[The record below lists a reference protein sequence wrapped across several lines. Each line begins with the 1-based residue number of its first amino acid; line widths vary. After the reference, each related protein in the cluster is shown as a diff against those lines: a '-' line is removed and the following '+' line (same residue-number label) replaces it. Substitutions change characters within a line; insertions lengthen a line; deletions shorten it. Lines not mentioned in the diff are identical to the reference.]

1 MIGHPESVIGV
12 KGPQPFK
19 EKTMRYRPGIL
30 PLFFSCTLAIAAE
43 SGIKSVVLKPTQLVA
58 RTAEGERQ
66 VVFLEIESDGLK
78 GGNIVL
84 RKDDWAGSWAQQ
96 LGIVAPG
103 RQTIRLHVPMT
114 AKDGPVHSTLETP
127 ATRLDLAEA
136 QFTVPR
142 KWMVYLAQH
151 THTDIGYTRPQTEIL
166 PEHLRYIDYALDFC
180 DLTDRYPDDAKFRWT
195 CEISWAVRE
204 YLKRRPAGQIE
215 RLKRRVA
222 EGRIELTG
230 MFLNMSEIAD
240 ENSLAASLQPLRE
253 MKAVLGDAVRTGMQN
268 DVNGAAWCLPD
279 YYTGIGVRY
288 LIMGIN
294 KTRSILPFD
303 RPTPFWWESPSGKRL
318 LAFRADHYMTGNN
331 WKIHEGKVENTEPG
345 LAAYLNGLEKANYP
359 FDRIGVQFS
368 GYSTDN
374 SPPARKECD
383 LVRAWNESHAW
394 PRLRIATA
402 GEFLN
407 YIEKNHA
414 AELPVHRQAW
424 PDWWTD
430 GFGSAAR
437 ETAASRETHAAMK
450 VNEGLLAI
458 ASALGARLPSGW
470 IDRAAG
476 VQEALLFYD
485 EHTFGAAESISNP
498 MAQNSMVQWGEK
510 GSYAWEAVKAA
521 AMLREEALGLLQTF
535 VPRSDAPTIA
545 VFNTLG
551 RKRAG
556 LVQAF
561 IDHEILPA
569 DRRFRIV
576 DAATGETAPA
586 QRLGGRSE
594 GSYWAIW
601 AKDVPPLG
609 FNTYRIEVAGEKA
622 PEDKGRMDVPVLLEN
637 AFYAIQMDPRTGGI
651 RSLKDKETGL
661 ELVDSSAPWR
671 LGQFIYE
678 RMDDREE
685 FNRSAFKNRE
695 PFRRTTLRKVELIEA
710 VSGPVW
716 KSLRLRAEAD
726 GCVEPGGV
734 QVEIRLFETEKRLE
748 FHYAVRKA
756 PVTAPESI
764 YVSFPFSGDRT
775 LAYEGQGGIVAP
787 GEGQL
792 PGSASDWQTIQA
804 FVAVR
809 GGDDQIILG
818 SGEAPLVQLGDIN
831 LGKWQPVTKVEKPHV
846 YSWVMNNYW
855 FTNFRASQEGE
866 FRWAYYLTSDR
877 DRSNSRASGF
887 GWDSRVPLVARV
899 LPAGSSPATRPA
911 MSALEIDAPNLLLVA
926 ARPARDG
933 LGIIVHLREVE
944 GRPATLRATAVT
956 EVNVLEEP
964 LGAPA
969 GSVSFLP
976 LESKFVRVVNG
987 VR

>member
-1 MIGHPESVIGV
+1 ML
-12 KGPQPFK
+12 
-19 EKTMRYRPGIL
+19 YRSGIL
-30 PLFFSCTLAIAAE
+30 SLLFSCTLTIAAE
-43 SGIKSVVLKPTQLVA
+43 GNLKSAVLQPTQLVA
-58 RTAEGERQ
+58 RTAEGETQ
-66 VVFLEIESDGLK
+66 VIFLEIESEGLK
-78 GGNIVL
+78 GGRIVL
-84 RKDDWAGSWAQQ
+84 KKTDWAGPWMLQI
-96 LGIVAPG
+96 GNVAPG
-103 RQTIRLHVPMT
+103 RQVIRLHVPVT
-114 AKDGPVHSTLETP
+114 TRNGPIHGSLETSQV
-127 ATRLDLAEA
+127 RLELVEA
-136 QFTVPR
+136 QLAVPR

-180 DLTDRYPDDAKFRWT
+180 DLTDGYPDHAKFRWT

-204 YLKRRPAGQIE
+204 YLTRRPPGQIE

-240 ENSLAASLQPLRE
+240 ENSIAASLQPLRK
-253 MKAVLGDAVRTGMQN
+253 MKAVFGEAVRTAMQN

-279 YYTGIGVRY
+279 YYSGIGVRH

-303 RPTPFWWESPSGKRL
+303 KPTPFWWESPSGKRL

-331 WKIHEGKVENTEPG
+331 WKIHEGRVESTEPG
-345 LAAYLNGLEKANYP
+345 IATYLNGLEKAKYP

-368 GYSTDN
+368 GYLTDN
-374 SPPARKECD
+374 SPPARKECE
-383 LVRAWNESHAW
+383 LVRSWNESYAW
-394 PRLRIATA
+394 PKLRLATA
-402 GEFLN
+402 GEFLD

-414 AELPVHRQAW
+414 GELPVHRQAW

-437 ETAASRETHAAMK
+437 ETAASRETHADMQ
-450 VNEGLLAI
+450 VSEGLLAI
-458 ASALGARLPSGW
+458 ASVLGAKLLSGW
-470 IDRAAG
+470 VERVTA

-485 EHTFGAAESISNP
+485 EHTFGAAESISDP

-510 GSYAWEAVKAA
+510 GSYAWEAVRAA
-521 AMLREEALGLLQTF
+521 AMLREEALGLLQPF
-535 VPRSDAPTIA
+535 VPRSDTPTIA

-551 RKRAG
+551 RQRSG
-556 LVQAF
+556 MVRAF

-576 DAATGETAPA
+576 DMAAGEGVPA

-609 FNTYRIEVAGEKA
+609 FNTYRIEVAGQKV
-622 PEDKGRMDVPVLLEN
+622 PEDKGRTDVPVLLEHTY
-637 AFYAIQMDPRTGGI
+637 YAIRIDPATGGI
-651 RSLKDKETGL
+651 RSLKDKETGR
-661 ELVDSSAPWR
+661 ELVDSSAPWQ

-678 RMDDREE
+678 RMDDRQE
-685 FNRSAFKNRE
+685 FNRSAFRDKN
-695 PFRRTTLRKVELIEA
+695 PFRRTTLRKVELAEA

-716 KSLRLRAEAD
+716 KSLKLRGEAD

-734 QVEIRLFETEKRLE
+734 QVEIRLFENEKRLE
-748 FHYAVRKA
+748 LHYAVRKA

-764 YVSFPFSGDRT
+764 YVSFPFAGDRT
-775 LAYEGQGGIVAP
+775 LYYEGQGGIIAP

-809 GGDDQIILG
+809 GRDDQIILG
-818 SGEAPLVQLGDIN
+818 SSEAPLVQLGGIN
-831 LGKWQPVTKVEKPHV
+831 LGKWRSVTKVEKPHV

-866 FRWAYYLTSDR
+866 FRWAHYLTSSR

-899 LPAGSSPATRPA
+899 LTAGASQATRPS
-911 MSALEIDAPNLLLVA
+911 MSALRIDASNLVLIA

-933 LGIIVHLREVE
+933 HGIIVHLREVE
-944 GRPATLRATAVT
+944 GKPATLQALAVN

-969 GSVSFLP
+969 
-976 LESKFVRVVNG
+976 ESIIFRPMEAKFVRVAAG